1 MRSLQ
6 NEGIDQGAEHRSA
19 ETVVRLAGGAML
31 RAPLS
36 WLCSYAAI
44 LAGFVGAEK
53 LTVRFSV
60 KINISGRGRFY
71 RRQYWGF

>member
-31 RAPLS
+31 RAPLFMALFMRGYPGRFR
-36 WLCSYAAI
+36 WCGKTYGKVFGENQYFRPRAI
-44 LAGFVGAEK
+44 LPA
-53 LTVRFSV
+53 
-60 KINISGRGRFY
+60 
-71 RRQYWGF
+71 